1 MDCPEGSGHLSR
13 GLRVVLRVVAAATV
27 VVAVGVAV
35 NQVLN
40 GGKWNLRWLVGAIL
54 VAVLA
59 EALNLWLGDRG
70 ETAAPA
76 GASARVAAAA
86 NTLARQ
92 MDTKWLQEAA
102 HRRIITPAPATVRWG
117 WAADELT
124 ASRQDVARP
133 PAPGTGPPPLPDL
146 EVPGEL
152 LGSGVVTYLHKE
164 VYAKLPHGRLVL
176 LGGPGAGKTGA
187 MILLLLAA
195 LDYRRS
201 VAKEV
206 RSEVPVPVWLTLG
219 GWNPASTTLHEWAV
233 ATMNRD
239 YPVLL
244 APEYG
249 PDAAGELLN
258 KKRVALFLD
267 GLDEL
272 PEGLRAQALERLNEE
287 ARALR
292 VVVTSRPEEYQ
303 NALQAGSLDNTAVI
317 ELRPVRPAAAADY
330 LLKDQVGPG
339 RQRWLQVCD
348 YIKNYPDSIAAEA
361 LNNPLNLSLARQAY
375 SSQDPIELAE
385 PTRFRTVKAVREHLV
400 ARLLITAYPD
410 EHQRTHATLWLA
422 WLAHHMGTG
431 TELYWWDIP
440 TWIPRRQLRVT
451 RGLAIGLGVGLGM
464 GLGLGVGTPSVGLIS
479 GLAAGTIAALFIG
492 LVSGIEFGRA
502 REPHILVPHWPRSRD
517 FLRIGRVMAGTG
529 IVVGSVAG
537 LTVALTA
544 GPALGLVTAEVTGL
558 VVGLTAG
565 ILDLWAIP
573 IASSPSAT
581 PTATYRADRRTSLLY
596 GVASGFAF
604 AVSFTFPYYT
614 PLDILYSSATLLLGL
629 GFGLAVGQVPM
640 VKFTELA
647 LTYQGWGRVHFRRIL
662 EDAYERQILRQAGA
676 CYQFRHAELKSH
688 FAASY
693 ASLETRRFR

>member
-1 MDCPEGSGHLSR
+1 
-13 GLRVVLRVVAAATV
+13 
-27 VVAVGVAV
+27 V

-40 GGKWNLRWLVGAIL
+40 GGHWNLRWLVGAIL

-59 EALNLWLGDRG
+59 EALNLWLGDRA

-76 GASARVAAAA
+76 GASAPVAAAA
-86 NTLARQ
+86 DKLADQ
-92 MDTKWLQEAA
+92 MDTRWRQEAA
-102 HRRIITPAPATVRWG
+102 QRRIITPAPATVRWG
-117 WAADELT
+117 WAADEL
-124 ASRQDVARP
+124 AVPRPEVARP

-146 EVPGEL
+146 GAPGEL
-152 LGSGVVTYLHKE
+152 LGSGAVIRLHDE

-195 LDYRRS
+195 LRYRRS
-201 VAKEV
+201 VAKEL

-239 YPVLL
+239 YPALL

-249 PDAAGELLN
+249 PDAAGELLRDGPG
-258 KKRVALFLD
+258 RVALFLD

-317 ELRPVRPAAAADY
+317 QLRPVRPTAAADY
-330 LLKDQVGPG
+330 LLKDQVGLG
-339 RQRWLQVCD
+339 RQRWKQVGD
-348 YIKNYPDSIAAEA
+348 YIKKYPDSIAAKA
-361 LNNPLNLSLARQAY
+361 LNNPLNLSLARQTY
-375 SSQDPIELAE
+375 SSQDPIELTQ
-385 PTRFRTVKAVREHLV
+385 PTSFRTVEAVREHLV

-410 EHQRTHATLWLA
+410 EHQRTHATRWLA

-431 TELYWWDIP
+431 KELYWWDIP
-440 TWIPRRQLRVT
+440 TWIPRWQLRVT
-451 RGLAIGLGVGLGM
+451 RGLAIGLGVGLGL
-464 GLGLGVGTPSVGLIS
+464 GLGLGVGTPSVGLIA
-479 GLAAGTIAALFIG
+479 GLVAGIIAALFIG

-502 REPHILVPHWPRSRD
+502 REPHILVPHWPRARD
-517 FLRIGRVMAGTG
+517 FLRIGRVMVGTW

-544 GPALGLVTAEVTGL
+544 GLALGLVTAEVTGF

-565 ILDLWAIP
+565 ILDLWATP

-647 LTYQGWGRVHFRRIL
+647 LTYQGWGRVHFRRLL

-676 CYQFRHAELKSH
+676 CYQFRHAELQGH

-693 ASLETRRFR
+693 ARVSRRAASDESHNETPSAHSRTQ